1 MKEDK
6 KKKSK
11 TKVIG
16 FRIPIDKEDSFRRR
30 MKTTGKSTLELL
42 EDGILINEDSKSEAN
57 ILAKKRMAIAERNEY
72 LEKAKDNNLKIEAYN
87 RQLKNKSS
95 RYLDLSVEDNVID
108 KLLLDDLIDKISWWL
123 QEDKILKDLVEGY
136 VKAKV
141 KVVKFKDPKFYVML
155 KPSTNESF
163 YYFIYLNL
171 ASIKTTL

>member
-16 FRIPIDKEDSFRRR
+16 FRIPIEKEDSFRRR

-108 KLLLDDLIDKISWWL
+108 KLLLEDLIDKIS
-123 QEDKILKDLVEGY
+123 
-136 VKAKV
+136 
-141 KVVKFKDPKFYVML
+141 
-155 KPSTNESF
+155 
-163 YYFIYLNL
+163 
-171 ASIKTTL
+171 

>member
-16 FRIPIDKEDSFRRR
+16 FRVPIAEEDKLRRR
-30 MKTTGKSTLELL
+30 IKTTDKSMLELL

-57 ILAKKRMAIAERNEY
+57 LLAKKRMLIAERNVY

-95 RYLDLSVEDNVID
+95 RYSGLPVEDGVID
-108 KLLLDDLIDKISWWL
+108 KILFEDLIDKI
-123 QEDKILKDLVEGY
+123 
-136 VKAKV
+136 
-141 KVVKFKDPKFYVML
+141 
-155 KPSTNESF
+155 
-163 YYFIYLNL
+163 
-171 ASIKTTL
+171 